1 MTHSGSQFSIGRPW
15 FSVKS
20 VEQLVLASSGQFPFV
35 VATWSDRVTSVLVN
49 AVQNVSN
56 CGCGKII
63 VLGQRLLAHPRPP

>member
-20 VEQLVLASSGQFPFV
+20 VEQLVLASSGQSFFV
-35 VATWSDRVTSVLVN
+35 VAAWSDRVTSVVVS

-56 CGCGKII
+56 CGFAKIT
-63 VLGQRLLAHPRPP
+63 VLGQCLLAQPRRP